1 MTVPLND
8 PRRRHLHCKDAILGR
23 CSDFLAKGLFIGG
36 PLLESF
42 ECAFAQYCGVPICVG
57 VANGTDAL
65 ELALRASG
73 VKGNDEVVTVANA
86 GGYST
91 AACHALGAV
100 PVYADVD
107 PITCQIHLPSLEQAV
122 TSRTKAIIITHLY
135 GYMNDLA
142 SIRQWLHVLGRT
154 DILLIED
161 CAQAHG
167 ARLNG
172 ERAGSVGDL
181 GAFSFYP
188 TKNLGGLGDGGA
200 VTCSLEALAVS
211 IRQLR
216 QYGWKS
222 KYEVVRQG
230 GRNSRLDPL
239 QAMIL
244 EQQLPDLDAQ
254 NERRRRV
261 CRIYAENLPES
272 WQIVYAPDD
281 RFVAHL
287 AVVIAPTRQDRDRA
301 RQMLLSNGI
310 ANDIHYPV
318 LDCDQP
324 GWRGLGRFSDDLAIS
339 RSLTERVLSL
349 PCFPELNDDE
359 IGQVIDVLH
368 AFA

>member
-1 MTVPLND
+1 MSVPLND
-8 PRRRHLHCKDAILGR
+8 PRRRHLNSKDAILESCGE
-23 CSDFLAKGLFIGG
+23 FLTKGFFIGG

-42 ECAFAQYCGVPICVG
+42 ECAFAEFCGVPACIG

-65 ELALRASG
+65 ELALRAGG
-73 VKGNDEVVTVANA
+73 VEANDEVVTVANA

-91 AACHALGAV
+91 AACHAVGAV

-107 PITCQIHLPSLEQAV
+107 PITCQIHLASLEQAV
-122 TSRTKAIIITHLY
+122 TSRTKAIIVTHLY
-135 GYMNDLA
+135 GFMNDLS
-142 SIRQWLHVLGRT
+142 SIRDRLNVLGK

-172 ERAGSVGDL
+172 ARAGSAGDL

-200 VTCSLEALAVS
+200 VTCSQEVLATS

-222 KYEVVRQG
+222 KYEVVRPG

-244 EQQLPDLDAQ
+244 EQQLPALDAQ

-261 CRIYAENLPES
+261 CRTYAENLPES
-272 WQIVYAPDD
+272 WQIVYAADD

-287 AVVIAPTRQDRDRA
+287 AVVIAPTKRDRDQA
-301 RQMLLSNGI
+301 RHVLLLNGI
-310 ANDIHYPV
+310 GTDIHYPV

-324 GWRGLGRFSDDLAIS
+324 GWSGRGRLSGDLAIS
-339 RSLTERVLSL
+339 RALTERVLSL
-349 PCFPELNDDE
+349 PCFPELHDDE
-359 IGQVIDVLH
+359 IGQVVDAIH